1 MKREMVWLERT
12 NEFRTGFLELTVD
25 DYDYG
30 RGRGGEVTKD
40 NH

>member
-12 NEFRTGFLELTVD
+12 NEFRAEFLELTVD

-30 RGRGGEVTKD
+30 QGGEATKD